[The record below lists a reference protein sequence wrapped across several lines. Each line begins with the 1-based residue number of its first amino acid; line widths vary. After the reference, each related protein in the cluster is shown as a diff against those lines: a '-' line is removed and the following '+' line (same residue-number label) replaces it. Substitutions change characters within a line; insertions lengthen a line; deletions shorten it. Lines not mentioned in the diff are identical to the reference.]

1 MQKDLAHTDKIIAGY
16 QDEQLK
22 SDSKIKDL
30 TAQLKQ
36 REKDI
41 SDLKKTIHDIE
52 IKKMLDSEKVFVESQ
67 NSEVDLKTANVMGIQ
82 NSISTKQ
89 LKDLQDTI
97 INLRQEQT
105 TSAKRFESKEF
116 EMRSQLLK
124 VREER
129 NSVEKQLYRAEFAT

>member
-52 IKKMLDSEKVFVESQ
+52 IKKMLDSEKVFVESV
-67 NSEVDLKTANVMGIQ
+67 NSEVDLRTANMMGIQ
-82 NSISTKQ
+82 NTISTKQ
-89 LKDLQDTI
+89 LKDL
-97 INLRQEQT
+97 
-105 TSAKRFESKEF
+105 
-116 EMRSQLLK
+116 
-124 VREER
+124 
-129 NSVEKQLYRAEFAT
+129 